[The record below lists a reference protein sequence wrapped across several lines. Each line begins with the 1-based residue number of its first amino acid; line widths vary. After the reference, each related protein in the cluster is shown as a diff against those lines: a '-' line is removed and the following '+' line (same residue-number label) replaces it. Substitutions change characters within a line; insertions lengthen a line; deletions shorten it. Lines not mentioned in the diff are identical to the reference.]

1 MNGQLRAT
9 HAILKYTLISSNFQS
24 PKHVIKTKDP
34 QLAKID
40 IAVPRFLVG
49 PPPKGTQDV
58 VLTAQQVAE
67 IIQAKE
73 EVISSDEV
81 QQEHARELVIIDLK
95 EDFKVFDQPN
105 LAEYSEASLN
115 RQFTVQV
122 STNQEILHVP
132 EGMVLQKRTPN
143 LWALLESHVGSAT
156 LEVWMDP

>member
-24 PKHVIKTKDP
+24 PKHVIKAKDP

-73 EVISSDEV
+73 EFISLDEV

-95 EDFKVFDQPN
+95 KDFKVFD
-105 LAEYSEASLN
+105 
-115 RQFTVQV
+115 
-122 STNQEILHVP
+122 
-132 EGMVLQKRTPN
+132 
-143 LWALLESHVGSAT
+143 
-156 LEVWMDP
+156 